1 LDFDWIMAGIASG
14 EIDRIAQRCRIY
26 EEALLRI
33 RNEEGKV
40 CDDFDRCDHAS
51 CRSSYNAWL
60 IADQALR

>member
-1 LDFDWIMAGIASG
+1 MDFDWIMAGIASG

-26 EEALLRI
+26 EDALLRI

-40 CDDFDRCDHAS
+40 CKDFDLCDHAS
-51 CRSSYNAWL
+51 CRSSYSAWL